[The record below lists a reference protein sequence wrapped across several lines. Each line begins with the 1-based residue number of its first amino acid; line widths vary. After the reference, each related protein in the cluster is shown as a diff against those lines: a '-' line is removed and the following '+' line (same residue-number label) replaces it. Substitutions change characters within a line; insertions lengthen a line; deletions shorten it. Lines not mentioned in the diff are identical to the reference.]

1 MKTVTLYRP
10 FNIEHAL
17 SDFDRY
23 LETFFGDSPLAPA
36 DRIFNHLPAVDVR
49 EKEDA
54 YLLEAD
60 LPGYDEKGIQVHVD
74 GGTLTIE
81 SSQVEDSQQGVS
93 PEKDKDAGKAKETF
107 LIRER
112 RTSAFSRSFKLPEN
126 ADPNE
131 VSASFKNGILS
142 LEIKKR
148 SEAQK
153 RVIQINA

>member
-1 MKTVTLYRP
+1 MNTVTLYRP
-10 FNIEHAL
+10 FNIENAL
-17 SDFDRY
+17 SGFDRY
-23 LETFFGDSPLAPA
+23 LENFFGDSPLSPT

-60 LPGYDEKGIQVHVD
+60 LPGYDEKSIQVHMD
-74 GGTLTIE
+74 GSNLTIE
-81 SSQVEDSQQGVS
+81 SGRDDQRNVS
-93 PEKDKDAGKAKETF
+93 PEKGKDTF

-112 RTSAFSRSFKLPEN
+112 RTSSFSRSFKLPDN
-126 ADPNE
+126 ADPNA

-153 RVIQINA
+153 RVIQING